1 MTIQHQVPDLN
12 VTFSPHT
19 EASEPVK
26 RDIEIRWG
34 LPEDEPRIVEL
45 LELNGMHGRPQRL
58 LNARG
63 DSRGQRRSRGR
74 RNNRAGGHLHPDK
87 GRRGHRLGDP
97 QDQGSPEVRKAVT
110 GRATVRAEMATV
122 NTVAPAA
129 PPAELLPNIS
139 FRNVVRIHSS
149 HIADWSGERRAFV
162 PTLEIEDV
170 GSFDVPD
177 GKRLV
182 LAIEE
187 DAGVD
192 ILHRCGSHARCTTCR
207 IQYLEGEPERMTKAE
222 LKVLNKRGL
231 LGEVRLS
238 CQALCDHDMKVR
250 VLMTVTSTGDGIPG
264 TKPEPQI
271 TPLPEWVE
279 KPA

>member
-1 MTIQHQVPDLN
+1 MIIQHQVPDLN

-26 RDIEIRWG
+26 RDIEIRWE

-45 LELNGMHGRPQRL
+45 NGMHGRLQRL
-58 LNARG
+58 LYARG

-110 GRATVRAEMATV
+110 GRATVWPEMATV

-139 FRNVVRIHSS
+139 VRNVVRIHSS
-149 HIADWSGERRAFV
+149 HIANRSGERRA
-162 PTLEIEDV
+162 
-170 GSFDVPD
+170 
-177 GKRLV
+177 
-182 LAIEE
+182 
-187 DAGVD
+187 
-192 ILHRCGSHARCTTCR
+192 
-207 IQYLEGEPERMTKAE
+207 
-222 LKVLNKRGL
+222 
-231 LGEVRLS
+231 
-238 CQALCDHDMKVR
+238 
-250 VLMTVTSTGDGIPG
+250 
-264 TKPEPQI
+264 
-271 TPLPEWVE
+271 
-279 KPA
+279 